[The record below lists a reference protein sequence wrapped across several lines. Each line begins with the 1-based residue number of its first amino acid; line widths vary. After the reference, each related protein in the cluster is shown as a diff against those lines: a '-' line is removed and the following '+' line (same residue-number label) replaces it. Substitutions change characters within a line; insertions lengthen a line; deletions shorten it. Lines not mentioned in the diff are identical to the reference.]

1 MTRLPVCASISLH
14 IWQIPETDRAFPVR
28 REQQQHRHPKFQKL
42 LKSNSFTAQHQMYA
56 YIRACI
62 CIPTREKAAARLSGG
77 FSLFIYM
84 YDRQDRIDSGGGRAK
99 LELARFWGASER
111 ASDFEDWSESFLEGE
126 KSSRE
131 GKAGL
136 GLGLFD
142 KKELMTGKTR
152 QMLLLW
158 LKNCFRRKV

>member
-1 MTRLPVCASISLH
+1 
-14 IWQIPETDRAFPVR
+14 
-28 REQQQHRHPKFQKL
+28 
-42 LKSNSFTAQHQMYA
+42 
-56 YIRACI
+56 
-62 CIPTREKAAARLSGG
+62 
-77 FSLFIYM
+77 M